1 MYVNGVMIVWYLIL
15 ELTKQIPRYWVT
27 IVMSCVVAV
36 GVLVY
41 GATVCMV
48 VFSVFLMTVTKTTV
62 CVFVLQFDFYPPK
75 KLNNRMQ

>member
-15 ELTKQIPRYWVT
+15 ELTKQILRYWGT

-62 CVFVLQFDFYPPK
+62 CVFVLQFDFYPPPK
-75 KLNNRMQ
+75 KTQ